1 MPGFHTLESYD
12 AELDRLRSTL
22 SEMAGLAEA
31 QLGNAISALVSRDVE
46 FAERV
51 VEADARIDRMEI
63 AAEAQTVEIIARRSP
78 LADDLRELVA
88 AIKIAGAL
96 ERIGDYAKNIAKR
109 TTVMVRNM
117 PLRQVGVLPEMAAEA
132 RRMIVDVIDAFIAR
146 DSARALDVWSR
157 DERVDMLYDSLFREM
172 LTHMMEKPG
181 LITACTHLLFIAKNI
196 ERVGD
201 QATNI
206 AELAF
211 YVAEGRPLRESRP
224 KGDDT
229 AFAVAPAARDGA
241 PGRGSQDK
249 DDREGS

>member
-1 MPGFHTLESYD
+1 MAGLHTLESYD

-31 QLGNAISALVSRDVE
+31 QLGKPAVA
-46 FAERV
+46 RV
-51 VEADARIDRMEI
+51 IAGDARIDRMEI

-88 AIKIAGAL
+88 AIKIASAL
-96 ERIGDYAKNIAKR
+96 ERVGDYAKNIAKR
-109 TTVMVRNM
+109 TTVLVRNL
-117 PLRQVGVLPEMAAEA
+117 PLRQVGVLPEMATEA

-157 DERVDMLYDSLFREM
+157 DERVDLLYDSLFREL

-211 YVAEGRPLRESRP
+211 YVSEGRPLREGRP
-224 KGDDT
+224 KGGSS
-229 AFAVAPAARDGA
+229 AFAVALKEDGA
-241 PGRGSQDK
+241 
-249 DDREGS
+249 DDRERS